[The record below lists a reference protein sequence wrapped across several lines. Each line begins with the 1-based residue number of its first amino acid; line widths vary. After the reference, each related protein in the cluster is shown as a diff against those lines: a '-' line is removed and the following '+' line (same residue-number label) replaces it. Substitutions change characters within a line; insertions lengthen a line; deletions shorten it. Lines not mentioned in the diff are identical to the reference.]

1 MRSSKTFSLNIEN
14 IVKEKRI
21 THMEAV
27 LWYCKDQGIEPD
39 TVSNLLTKG
48 LKEKIEANARDL
60 NFLPKRAQLPIQEI
74 YNGYIIGVNT
84 FQWIIR
90 SR

>member
-48 LKEKIEANARDL
+48 LKEKIEANASDL
-60 NFLPKRAQLPIQEI
+60 NFLPKRAQLPI
-74 YNGYIIGVNT
+74 
-84 FQWIIR
+84 
-90 SR
+90 

>member
-48 LKEKIEANARDL
+48 LKEKIVANARDL
-60 NFLPKRAQLPIQEI
+60 NFLPKRAQLPI
-74 YNGYIIGVNT
+74 
-84 FQWIIR
+84 
-90 SR
+90 